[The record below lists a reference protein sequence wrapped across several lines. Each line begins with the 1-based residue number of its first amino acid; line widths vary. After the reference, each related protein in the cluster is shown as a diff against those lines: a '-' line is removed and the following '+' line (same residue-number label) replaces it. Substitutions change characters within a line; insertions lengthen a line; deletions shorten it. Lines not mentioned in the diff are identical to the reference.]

1 MLTPLLTDRLE
12 LIPLTQEQLSWF
24 LEDPDRFN
32 QELGRTSRKILTR
45 ALRKAIEI
53 KLKKMQLIDV
63 MDQAWITC
71 WLMKVRED
79 GTGIGLLGYKGVPD
93 YRGQVEIGYG
103 IDPGHQNQGY
113 TTEAATVIIQ
123 WAFQDPRCLR
133 VVAPGTRRD
142 NPASN
147 RVLEKLGMTI
157 YQQSPEFMSW
167 KLDKSDF
174 LGRI

>member
-12 LIPLTQEQLSWF
+12 LIPLTREQLSWF

-32 QELGRTSRKILTR
+32 QELGRTSWKILTK

-53 KLKKMQLIDV
+53 KLEKMQLIDEP
-63 MDQAWITC
+63 DQAWITY

-103 IDPGHQNQGY
+103 VDPDHQNQGY
-113 TTEAATVIIQ
+113 TARGSFRDHPVGFSRPALS
-123 WAFQDPRCLR
+123 A
-133 VVAPGTRRD
+133 GRRSG
-142 NPASN
+142 NQ
-147 RVLEKLGMTI
+147 EG
-157 YQQSPEFMSW
+157 
-167 KLDKSDF
+167 
-174 LGRI
+174 